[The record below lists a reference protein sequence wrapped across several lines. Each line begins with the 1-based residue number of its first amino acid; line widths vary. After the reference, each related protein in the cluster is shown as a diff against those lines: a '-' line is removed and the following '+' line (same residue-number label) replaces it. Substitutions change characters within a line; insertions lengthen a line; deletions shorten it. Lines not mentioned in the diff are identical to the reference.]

1 MSEFKT
7 CNKTYVKSNNS
18 IKRINLNYVYSLLF
32 IVLYYLIYNYIRYS
46 ELIIGIKSII
56 SVILCILLWWMMN
69 SKKKINM
76 LYLMRY

>member
-56 SVILCILLWWMMN
+56 SVILCI
-69 SKKKINM
+69 SPITT
-76 LYLMRY
+76 

>member
-46 ELIIGIKSII
+46 ELII
-56 SVILCILLWWMMN
+56 VI
-69 SKKKINM
+69 
-76 LYLMRY
+76 

>member
-56 SVILCILLWWMMN
+56 SVILCILL
-69 SKKKINM
+69 
-76 LYLMRY
+76 

>member
-69 SKKKINM
+69 SKKKILEM
-76 LYLMRY
+76 